1 MELKIK
7 NLSFSYEK
15 GKKTVD
21 NASFTAKQGKS
32 LFILGAN
39 GAGKSTLIKLVC
51 GLLKPESGTIE
62 FDGKNLLT
70 TKPKERAKLIS
81 TVPQE
86 VWFPETTVFDAVLL
100 GRRPY
105 IKSGTKETDLIAVRD
120 ALRLLDMED
129 FALKNVKN
137 ISGGEKQKTAVAR
150 AIAQSTPIMI
160 FDELTSNLDVKNQH
174 ETLVMLKKIT
184 EEKRLI
190 SVTIVHD
197 INLALNFADEI
208 LLMKNGKTV
217 KQVSV
222 EEITE
227 SDINDVFEIRA
238 KIIDCAGKKAVVFGG

>member
-1 MELKIK
+1 MELKIN

-15 GKKTVD
+15 GKEAVN
-21 NASFTAKQGKS
+21 NAFLTATEGKS

-86 VWFPETTVFDAVLL
+86 VGFPETTVFDAVLL

-105 IKSGTKETDLIAVRD
+105 IKSGAKETDLIAVRD

-137 ISGGEKQKTAVAR
+137 LSGGEKQKTAVAR
-150 AIAQSTPIMI
+150 AIAQSAPIMI

-184 EEKRLI
+184 KEKKVI

-208 LLMKNGKTV
+208 LLMKNGKTI
-217 KQVSV
+217 KQIPV
-222 EEITE
+222 EKITE
-227 SDINDVFEIRA
+227 QDINETFDINA
-238 KIIDCAGKKAVVFGG
+238 KILNHDEKKYMVLGE

>member
-51 GLLKPESGTIE
+51 GLLKPESGEIE
-62 FDGKNLLT
+62 TDGKDVLKL
-70 TKPKERAKLIS
+70 KPKERAKLIS
-81 TVPQE
+81 LVPQE
-86 VWFPETTVFDAVLL
+86 VGFPETTVFDAVLL

-105 IKSGTKETDLIAVRD
+105 IAGGAKESDLVAVKN
-120 ALRLLDMED
+120 ALALLDMED
-129 FALKNVKN
+129 LALKNAKKL
-137 ISGGEKQKTAVAR
+137 SGGEKQKTAIAR
-150 AIAQSTPIMI
+150 AIAQSAPIMI
-160 FDELTSNLDVKNQH
+160 FDELTSNLDVKNQY
-174 ETLVMLKKIT
+174 ETLGLLKKIT

-238 KIIDCAGKKAVVFGG
+238 KIIDCDGKKAVVFGE

>member
-15 GKKTVD
+15 GKEAVN
-21 NASFTAKQGKS
+21 NAFFTATEGKS

-86 VWFPETTVFDAVLL
+86 VGFPETTVFDAVLL

-105 IKSGTKETDLIAVRD
+105 IKSGAKETDLIAVRD

-137 ISGGEKQKTAVAR
+137 LSGGEKQKTAVAR

-184 EEKRLI
+184 EEKQLI

-227 SDINDVFEIRA
+227 SDINDVFEIRV
-238 KIIDCAGKKAVVFGG
+238 KIIDCDGKKAIVIGE

>member
-86 VWFPETTVFDAVLL
+86 VGFPETTVFDAVLL

-105 IKSGTKETDLIAVRD
+105 IKSGAKETDLIAVRD

-129 FALKNVKN
+129 FALKNVK
-137 ISGGEKQKTAVAR
+137 K
-150 AIAQSTPIMI
+150 
-160 FDELTSNLDVKNQH
+160 
-174 ETLVMLKKIT
+174 
-184 EEKRLI
+184 
-190 SVTIVHD
+190 
-197 INLALNFADEI
+197 
-208 LLMKNGKTV
+208 
-217 KQVSV
+217 
-222 EEITE
+222 
-227 SDINDVFEIRA
+227 
-238 KIIDCAGKKAVVFGG
+238 